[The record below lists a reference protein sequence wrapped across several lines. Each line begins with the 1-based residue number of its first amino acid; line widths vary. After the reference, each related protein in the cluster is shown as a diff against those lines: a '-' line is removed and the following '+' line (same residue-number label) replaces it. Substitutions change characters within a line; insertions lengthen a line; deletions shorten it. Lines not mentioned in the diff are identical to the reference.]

1 MYIVKCKKKFLMPLE
16 VDSFAS
22 RYEELLKNDNRKKIL
37 YIKNEFDNST
47 FRYRCYNFK
56 QALEFSDKYL
66 IVYFSSDEIKK
77 IINEIDNVSLV
88 VLQRATFN
96 IDILNFVNYAH
107 QKKLRV
113 VYDMDDMLYNVDNAI
128 NYINHIG
135 REYDLTNV
143 YLYFGIASAYGALAE
158 KCDYY
163 ITTTEFLK
171 KNLENDY
178 GKKGFVIPNFLNNE
192 QINESKYILKNREFN
207 NDKFVIGYFSGS
219 DSHRNDF
226 LVAENAILQLM
237 NEYDDIY
244 LKIVGFMQLDN
255 RFDKFKKDGRIIM
268 KKLVPYQQLQYEI
281 GEVDLNIV
289 PLADVEFNKA
299 KSELKYF
306 EAAIVNVPSCVSSG
320 NIYDSFIS
328 NFENGVLCDV
338 DNWKS
343 YIEKLYLDR
352 DLLKKIAS
360 NAYDTVNQLYLPGV
374 YKEKIESVYDKILN
388 DDL

>member
-1 MYIVKCKKKFLMPLE
+1 MYSVKCKKKFSMPLE

-22 RYEELLKNDNRKKIL
+22 RYEELLKNDGRKKVL

-56 QALEFSDKYL
+56 QALELSDKYL
-66 IVYFSSDEIKK
+66 IVYFLSDEIKK

-96 IDILNFVNYAH
+96 IDILNFINYVH
-107 QKKLRV
+107 QKKIHV
-113 VYDMDDMLYNVDNAI
+113 VYDMDDMLYNIENAI

-143 YLYFGIASAYGALAE
+143 YLYFGIASAYGVLAE

-192 QINESKYILKNREFN
+192 QIIESEYILKNREFN
-207 NDKFVIGYFSGS
+207 NDKFIIGYFSGS

-226 LVAENAILQLM
+226 RVIENAILQLM

-244 LKIVGFMQLDN
+244 LKIVGFMQLDK
-255 RFDKFKKDGRIIM
+255 RFDEFKKKGRVIM
-268 KKLVPYQQLQYEI
+268 KDLVPYQKLQYEI
-281 GEVDLNIV
+281 GEVDLNVV

-306 EAAIVNVPSCVSSG
+306 EAAIVKVPSCVSKG
-320 NIYDSFIS
+320 NIYDSFIDD
-328 NFENGVLCDV
+328 FQNGVLCDI
-338 DNWKS
+338 DNWKNC
-343 YIEKLYLDR
+343 IEKLYLDR

-360 NAYDTVNQLYLPGV
+360 NAYDTANKLYLPSI
-374 YKEKIESVYDKILN
+374 YKEKIESVYDEILK
-388 DDL
+388 DTI